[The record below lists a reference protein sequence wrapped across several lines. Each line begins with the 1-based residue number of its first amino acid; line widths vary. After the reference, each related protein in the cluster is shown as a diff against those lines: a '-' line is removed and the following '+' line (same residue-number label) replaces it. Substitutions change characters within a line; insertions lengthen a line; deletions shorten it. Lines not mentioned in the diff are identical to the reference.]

1 MSQRATCELRRG
13 HNTRGDAWTYYM
25 EDAQLQLDYPFV
37 RGPRVR
43 EWMYSLLIMRAER
56 VHVAVK
62 FAAGEMTP
70 DQIVDHFMKNV
81 PGMEPHVAKKHEVWR
96 KFVDPA
102 QVMTYQV
109 GRTQVYRLLADRQ
122 KQLGEKFNLREFND
136 ALLATGQIPV
146 SLARYEMT
154 GLDDEV
160 AEFLRGA
167 PLPVAGTQ

>member
-1 MSQRATCELRRG
+1 
-13 HNTRGDAWTYYM
+13 M
-25 EDAQLQLDYPFV
+25 EDVQLQLDYPFV

-56 VHVAVK
+56 VHVGVK

-70 DQIVDHFMKNV
+70 QQVQDHFMKTV

-96 KFVDPA
+96 KYVDPA
-102 QVMTYQV
+102 QVLSYQV

-122 KQLGEKFNLREFND
+122 KQLGDKFDLTAFHD

-146 SLARYEMT
+146 ALARYEMT

-160 AEFLRGA
+160 KVFLRKD
-167 PLPVAGTQ
+167 PLPTSGTQ